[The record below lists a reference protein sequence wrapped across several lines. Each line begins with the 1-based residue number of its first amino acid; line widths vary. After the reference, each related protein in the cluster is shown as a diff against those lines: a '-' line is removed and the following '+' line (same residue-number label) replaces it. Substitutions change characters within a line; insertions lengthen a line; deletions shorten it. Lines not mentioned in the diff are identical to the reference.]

1 MKRILVN
8 ATQQEELRVAMVDGQ
23 KLYDLDI
30 EVPSQ
35 EQKKA
40 NIYKA
45 VITRIEPSLEAAF
58 VNYGVE
64 RHGFLP
70 FKEIS
75 KLYFKNHNTP
85 QGERPAIKD
94 LIEEGQQLVV
104 QVEREERG
112 NKGAALTTFISLAG
126 RYLVLMPNNPRAGGV
141 SRRIEG
147 DDRKEVREALNDVVV
162 PDGMGAIVRTAGVGR
177 NSEELTWDLE
187 YLQKVWSAI
196 QTAADERDEPFL
208 IYQESNAMIRALRDH
223 FRSDINEIIIDDKNI
238 YNDAKNFIQQVM
250 PNSIRKLKLY
260 EDHVP
265 LFNRYQIEGQIESA
279 FQREVSLP
287 SGGAIVIDHTEALLS
302 IDINSARA
310 TKGSDIEQ
318 TALQTNLEAADEVAR
333 QLRLRDLGGLI
344 VIDFIDMLANK
355 NQREVENRLRDAV
368 KLDRARIQIGRIS
381 RFGLLEMSRQRL
393 RPSLGESSQIVC
405 PRCNGQGTIRNSE
418 SLALAIL
425 RLLEE
430 EAMKDKTGKVMAR
443 VPVDVGTFLL
453 NEKRLSLQ
461 EIEKR
466 HKVDLIIVPQSHTE
480 SPHFEVQRFRS
491 DDKVTEGKTSF
502 ELSETPE
509 EEELITTSTSRPA
522 PKPAVS
528 MVAMDAP
535 APTPV
540 ETTKTKSPSTKD
552 SADNETQPGIIKRA
566 IQWLFHE
573 PEVVEEK
580 SQSATSAKDQRHS
593 NSPRRSGR
601 RRNNQRRNN
610 NRRNDRATQATKNND
625 QSKEAAV
632 VAQDKPS
639 SEQKS
644 ESRGSSK
651 NNQRGNRNSR
661 NRNRNR
667 NRNRSNKSS
676 DNTQQTVTNS
686 SPETTSTPQTR
697 QDSAD
702 HHSAPSQA
710 PNTTNSQNTAH
721 AAQQPKTQ
729 HSGASDSRMSG
740 NDEVK
745 KQNKPQAAAHTE
757 IKQEAANKNMQ
768 DRPSPSKS
776 SPVLQQVT
784 TKPEHL
790 ASKDS
795 SASTPRSQP
804 AEKSQDSQ
812 RTHDAKPSTPVSST
826 PATKIPSPPLQQ
838 VETKPMSTE
847 SKVTSSGMQQVTT
860 KTASDKQQPEST
872 KNLSQHSNTDS
883 QSKD

>member
-40 NIYKA
+40 NIYKG

-75 KLYFKNHNTP
+75 KLYFKKGDSSP
-85 QGERPAIKD
+85 GERPPIKD
-94 LIEEGQQLVV
+94 LIEEGQELVV

-147 DDRKEVREALNDVVV
+147 EDRKEVREALNQVTI

-177 NSEELTWDLE
+177 TSEELGLDIAYLE
-187 YLQKVWSAI
+187 KVWSAI
-196 QTAADERDEPFL
+196 QSAAAEKNEPFL

-223 FRSDINEIIIDDKNI
+223 FRSDINEIIIDDNNV
-238 YNDAKNFIQQVM
+238 YNDAHQFLQQVM
-250 PNSIRKLKLY
+250 PNDLRKLKLY

-318 TALQTNLEAADEVAR
+318 TALNTNLEAADEIAR

-344 VIDFIDMLANK
+344 VVDFIDMLSNK
-355 NQREVENRLRDAV
+355 NQREVENRLKDAV
-368 KLDRARIQIGRIS
+368 QVDRARIQIGRIS

-405 PRCNGQGTIRNSE
+405 PRCTGHGTIRTSE

-430 EAMKDKTGKVMAR
+430 EAMKDKTGKVIAR

-461 EIEKR
+461 EIEHR
-466 HKVDLIIVPQSHTE
+466 HKIDLIIVPQASLD
-480 SPHFEVQRFRS
+480 SPHFEVQRVRD
-491 DDKVTEGKTSF
+491 DDKEDEGKSSY
-502 ELSETPE
+502 ELSQSE
-509 EEELITTSTSRPA
+509 EANVDLTTTTRRA
-522 PKPAVS
+522 TEKPAVS
-528 MVAMDAP
+528 AINMDSPAP
-535 APTPV
+535 APAAKPQPK
-540 ETTKTKSPSTKD
+540 ESQQPSKGLL
-552 SADNETQPGIIKRA
+552 ARFFG
-566 IQWLFHE
+566 WLFGSN
-573 PEVVEEK
+573 EK
-580 SQSATSAKDQRHS
+580 KSVKTDEQKQSDNKNHR
-593 NSPRRSGR
+593 GR
-601 RRNNQRRNN
+601 YNNNRGRNNN
-610 NRRNDRATQATKNND
+610 NRRRNPNQRNQNRRNTNRGDRND
-625 QSKEAAV
+625 Q
-632 VAQDKPS
+632 
-639 SEQKS
+639 
-644 ESRGSSK
+644 RGDGEKRRS
-651 NNQRGNRNSR
+651 GNRNQ
-661 NRNRNR
+661 NRNRNNSPDNKR
-667 NRNRSNKSS
+667 N
-676 DNTQQTVTNS
+676 Q
-686 SPETTSTPQTR
+686 
-697 QDSAD
+697 
-702 HHSAPSQA
+702 
-710 PNTTNSQNTAH
+710 NSQN
-721 AAQQPKTQ
+721 AQANPNSQKVVNENTTPKPE
-729 HSGASDSRMSG
+729 ASG
-740 NDEVK
+740 NSAPTPEAK
-745 KQNKPQAAAHTE
+745 TTNTAPKPEASGITAPTPEAKTTNTAPKPE
-757 IKQEAANKNMQ
+757 ASGNSAPTPEAKAAN
-768 DRPSPSKS
+768 
-776 SPVLQQVT
+776 
-784 TKPEHL
+784 
-790 ASKDS
+790 
-795 SASTPRSQP
+795 
-804 AEKSQDSQ
+804 
-812 RTHDAKPSTPVSST
+812 
-826 PATKIPSPPLQQ
+826 
-838 VETKPMSTE
+838 TE
-847 SKVTSSGMQQVTT
+847 
-860 KTASDKQQPEST
+860 
-872 KNLSQHSNTDS
+872 N
-883 QSKD
+883 